1 MQEKA
6 WLLKSEAE
14 RTAVTEETG
23 EHPGLLACGVYSA
36 MQKNQ
41 DLRDE
46 VMKLQKN
53 LDDAVHLIGV
63 LNSKIAIL
71 STLNKHGTGQN
82 PTPTN

>member
-1 MQEKA
+1 MSEKA

-14 RTAVTEETG
+14 RTQATTEAG
-23 EHPGLLACGVYSA
+23 NHPGLLACGVYSA

-46 VMKLQKN
+46 VLKLQRN

-82 PTPTN
+82 PSPTN